1 MLGLKIDRLSALYT
15 KYEFSPSQIY
25 NADETGV
32 SCVHK
37 PSKVC
42 VEKGQKTVWAVTSGE
57 KGQTNTILACGS
69 ASGHSLPPMIIFPK
83 ERISLEL
90 MKGAPPGTLFT
101 GTKCGWINGSTFF
114 KWLQFFVAQIPP
126 QRPVLLL
133 YDGHAS
139 HISSEIIDYAVLH
152 DIMIVCLP
160 AHSSHLL
167 QPLDVA
173 VFKSFKVFFNSACR
187 AFLHR
192 YPGKVITV
200 YDISPLVGEAWPK
213 ALTPENLISGFRHS
227 GIYPLCPE
235 KVTAEKLAPSA
246 STHHSGEKSI
256 DEILAVPESEKR
268 ETKKQQ
274 PGFVVSGRCITEEE
288 FRREVKQRELDKTA
302 AEQQKKERREEREKR
317 KKEREAE
324 REKKRKQTK
333 RGRRKK
339 TQESDDESDTESSYH
354 CGECGQPYG
363 EDDELWI
370 GCDGE
375 CNGWYHILCVG
386 IAEQS
391 IPENFYCDRCT
402 S

>member
-1 MLGLKIDRLSALYT
+1 MGVLGKDWYKSFTQRHNLSLRIPQPLAYARAKNCHPEIVEEFFDRLSALYT
-15 KYEFSPSQIY
+15 KYAFSPSQIY

-57 KGQTNTILACGS
+57 KGRTNTILTCGS
-69 ASGHSLPPMIIFPK
+69 ASGHSIPPMIIFPR

-101 GTKCGWINGSTFF
+101 GTKCGWINGSVFF
-114 KWLQFFVAQIPP
+114 KWFQFFVTQIPP
-126 QRPVLLL
+126 QRPALLL

-152 DIMIVCLP
+152 EIMIVCLP

-173 VFKSFKVFFNSACR
+173 VFKSLKVFFNSACR

-192 YPGKVITV
+192 NPGKVITV
-200 YDISPLVGEAWPK
+200 YDISQLVGEAWPK

-235 KVTAEKLAPSA
+235 KITAEKLAPSA

-256 DEILAVPESEKR
+256 DEILAVPEPVEKK

-302 AEQQKKERREEREKR
+302 AEQQKKERKDEREKR
-317 KKEREAE
+317 KKSERLNA
-324 REKKRKQTK
+324 
-333 RGRRKK
+333 RRKK
-339 TQESDDESDTESSYH
+339 ANQERSTQEHT
-354 CGECGQPYG
+354 
-363 EDDELWI
+363 
-370 GCDGE
+370 
-375 CNGWYHILCVG
+375 G
-386 IAEQS
+386 I
-391 IPENFYCDRCT
+391 
-402 S
+402 